1 MKVTNSEVI
10 TQLKDNED
18 LYKKMNKSLSRK
30 ITNKELEINKIDE
43 LYKQKIAIAKN
54 AGEEDYLQ
62 NLERNQIRM
71 NEETNLINEKLAA
84 NESKLMKA
92 KEAAIKEQELLKGE
106 GNLKITNLKSQ
117 LEENYQ
123 DQYIKTQEAQRDIQT
138 KTQDDL
144 KEITTIS
151 KFQKSDAE
159 NNAKFEINAMT
170 SDFNNS
176 IDQEDS
182 MFRKSIEHNIRAHQA
197 EMSRQKDDLKKVMT
211 MDTEKNKRLNQE
223 KNRVNN
229 DQLNFQDK
237 YQKEMLKQREMDF
250 KVRYETIVKEHESIL
265 NNLSG
270 QLQNDVQKMVAST
283 TAERKVIEERID
295 DPFYKIDTLGPKMTE
310 DLKEVTISLPVAE
323 YEKENVFLSTQG
335 RQIKMT
341 LSRKYSDQTVAED
354 GSRNKSTRS
363 ELFSKE
369 FMAKDLLDSG
379 KITSQYVDGVLS
391 FKIKKA

>member
-43 LYKQKIAIAKN
+43 LYKQKIAVAKN

-71 NEETNLINEKLAA
+71 NEETNLMNEKLAA

-106 GNLKITNLKSQ
+106 GNLKITNLKNQ

-170 SDFNNS
+170 TDFNNS
-176 IDQEDS
+176 ISEDDS

-211 MDTEKNKRLNQE
+211 LDTEKNKRLNQE

-229 DQLNFQDK
+229 EQLNFQDK
-237 YQKEMLKQREMDF
+237 YQK
-250 KVRYETIVKEHESIL
+250 
-265 NNLSG
+265 
-270 QLQNDVQKMVAST
+270 
-283 TAERKVIEERID
+283 
-295 DPFYKIDTLGPKMTE
+295 
-310 DLKEVTISLPVAE
+310 
-323 YEKENVFLSTQG
+323 
-335 RQIKMT
+335 
-341 LSRKYSDQTVAED
+341 
-354 GSRNKSTRS
+354 RN
-363 ELFSKE
+363 
-369 FMAKDLLDSG
+369 A
-379 KITSQYVDGVLS
+379 
-391 FKIKKA
+391 